1 MNKRGAVD
9 LNKSREEA
17 LRHWVKCFRDGT
29 VDDQH
34 YEFIAEIL
42 EVEADKLAEVNE

>member
-9 LNKSREEA
+9 LNKSRQEA
-17 LRHWVKCFRDGT
+17 LLHWVKCFRDGT

-34 YEFIAEIL
+34 YEFIAGIL
-42 EVEADKLAEVNE
+42 EAEADKLAKVGK